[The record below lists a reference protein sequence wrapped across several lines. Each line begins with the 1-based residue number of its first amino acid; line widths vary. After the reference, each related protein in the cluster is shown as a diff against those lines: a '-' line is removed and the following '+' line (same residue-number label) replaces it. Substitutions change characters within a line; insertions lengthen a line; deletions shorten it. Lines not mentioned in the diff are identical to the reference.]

1 MCGEIG
7 AKLEGIKGS
16 VGDQGV
22 GVFVCHDVTFV
33 VCYCVCGML
42 LLSLRTPE
50 LVAYDPRSL
59 YEFGRGYVVCE

>member
-1 MCGEIG
+1 
-7 AKLEGIKGS
+7 
-16 VGDQGV
+16 
-22 GVFVCHDVTFV
+22 

-42 LLSLRTPE
+42 FLSLRTPE

>member
-1 MCGEIG
+1 MCVDIG
-7 AKLEGIKGS
+7 AKLEEIKDS
-16 VGDQGV
+16 AGDQ

-42 LLSLRTPE
+42 FLSLRTPE
-50 LVAYDPRSL
+50 LFSYDPRSL